1 MFTKYIIGKY
11 GFGAGGRG
19 TEITDTC
26 TKPYGEW
33 NVDRVYDDGVDKS
46 DHKDWPKEE
55 CSVVTPLH
63 SSFGQSL

>member
-1 MFTKYIIGKY
+1 MGLA
-11 GFGAGGRG
+11 AGGRG

-55 CSVVTPLH
+55 CSGVTT
-63 SSFGQSL
+63 SSAESGSPGVIIISW